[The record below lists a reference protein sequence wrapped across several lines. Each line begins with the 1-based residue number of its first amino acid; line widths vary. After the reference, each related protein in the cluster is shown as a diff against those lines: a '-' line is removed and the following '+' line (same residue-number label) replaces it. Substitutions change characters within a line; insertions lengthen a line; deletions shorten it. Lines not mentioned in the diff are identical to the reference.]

1 MRAGGVCSS
10 AGKGE
15 GLRTWR
21 EGRPD
26 AVVGRPTAEHFCTLI
41 KREGWQVRSA
51 GSSRPHRAERPL
63 RAGLGLGHISF
74 GKAVRG
80 F

>member
-1 MRAGGVCSS
+1 MRAGGVCSF

-15 GLRTWR
+15 GLRTRW
-21 EGRPD
+21 EGR
-26 AVVGRPTAEHFCTLI
+26 AGRWSGAPTAEHFRTLI

-63 RAGLGLGHISF
+63 RAGLGLGHVSF